1 MRILSGI
8 NPSSTKGLH
17 LGNYVG
23 MVKHAVKLQQEG
35 ECYIFVANL
44 HSLNTI
50 YNPKEVAENTTNVFI
65 EYLAFGIDPDK
76 STFYVESDIPQIP
89 YLQTILNNMVTV
101 AELQR
106 MHGYKD
112 KLAKDVDSSTL
123 NAGLFEYPVLMA
135 ADILL
140 FDADIVP
147 VGEDQTQHVEIA
159 CEIGRTFNNQYG
171 MTFKIPKLSVH
182 KDTSRVMGIDGQRKM
197 SKSLGN
203 DIPIFADEKLIHKQ
217 IMSITTDPARIRP
230 TDPGDPNKNICFEYL
245 RLIDFDNQQIID
257 LEARYRAGTVGDVE
271 IKDLLYKEFM
281 TYFNPFRQRKIALQQ
296 DLNKIANIRLL
307 GSQKA
312 QPIASRSLINIKKVC
327 GI

>member
-35 ECYIFVANL
+35 ECFIFVANL

-65 EYLAFGIDPDK
+65 EYLAFGIDPYK
-76 STFYVESDIPQIP
+76 STFYVESDVSEIP

-101 AELQR
+101 SELQR

-112 KLAKDVDSSTL
+112 KLVKETDSSTI

-135 ADILL
+135 ADILV
-140 FDADIVP
+140 FEADIVP

-159 CEIGRTFNNQYG
+159 REIGRTFNNRYG
-171 MTFKIPKLSVH
+171 KIFKIPELSIH
-182 KDTSRVMGIDGQRKM
+182 KETSRVIGIDGQRKM

-203 DIPIFADEKLIHKQ
+203 DIPIFADEKTVRKQ
-217 IMSITTDPARIRP
+217 IMSITTDQSRIKP
-230 TDPGDPNKNICFEYL
+230 TDPGDPSKNVCFEYL
-245 RLIDFDNQQIID
+245 KLIDFDKQQI
-257 LEARYRAGTVGDVE
+257 LELETRYRLGTVGDVE
-271 IKDLLYKEFM
+271 IKQLVFDEFM
-281 TYFNPFRQRKIALQQ
+281 KYFTPYRQRKQEFLQDQ
-296 DLNKIANIRLL
+296 DEINNIRIM
-307 GSQKA
+307 GAQKA
-312 QPIASRSLINIKKVC
+312 RLVASNTLTKIKLAC
-327 GI
+327 GV